1 MRVHDLVHVAAQTVP
16 EETLEVERHR
26 VAVRGHD
33 AEVVVEEKGLL
44 CDVIER
50 ELFAV
55 LRRGQGEWEDTFEVE
70 TLMMSGVR
78 WADRAG
84 GGTAW
89 EDFAVSEVAP
99 ATTRRVLQLQKNAVH
114 TTDE

>member
-1 MRVHDLVHVAAQTVP
+1 MRVHDLVHVATKTVP

-89 EDFAVSEVAP
+89 EDFAVSEVTP

-114 TTDE
+114 TTGE

>member
-1 MRVHDLVHVAAQTVP
+1 MRVHDLVHVATKTVP
-16 EETLEVERHR
+16 QETLEVERHR

-44 CDVIER
+44 CDVIEC

-55 LRRGQGEWEDTFEVE
+55 LDGGQGEWEDTFEIE
-70 TLMMSGVR
+70 TLTMSRVR
-78 WADRAG
+78 WVDRAG
-84 GGTAW
+84 GRTAW
-89 EDFAVSEVAP
+89 EDFAEPEVAP

>member
-1 MRVHDLVHVAAQTVP
+1 M
-16 EETLEVERHR
+16 ERHR

-44 CDVIER
+44 CDVIEC

-55 LRRGQGEWEDTFEVE
+55 LDGGQGERKDTLEVE
-70 TLMMSGVR
+70 TLTMSRVR
-78 WADRAG
+78 WVDRAG
-84 GGTAW
+84 GRTAW
-89 EDFAVSEVAP
+89 EDFAEPEVAP

>member
-1 MRVHDLVHVAAQTVP
+1 M
-16 EETLEVERHR
+16 ERHR

-44 CDVIER
+44 CDVIECK
-50 ELFAV
+50 LFAV
-55 LRRGQGEWEDTFEVE
+55 LDGGQGERKDTFEVE
-70 TLMMSGVR
+70 TLTMSGAR

-99 ATTRRVLQLQKNAVH
+99 ATT
-114 TTDE
+114 